1 MFPRFRLVQNE
12 LSETGE
18 VLGLVT
24 ATTYGQETWID
35 DRWIGYLVA
44 DTHLIRGRWNRRD
57 DLWGFVPDKPGA
69 LQAPV
74 ASSEWMVLD
83 GYWGGRAEIVFDRG
97 RQWQRARFE
106 VADAVRFKQGS
117 SVYMKKA
124 DDSHP
129 EGSELVEGGWDHEHC
144 EICLATLGPDGQPEG
159 YVSEGAT
166 WVCEHCYAAYV
177 QRRSLEFIPSV

>member
-1 MFPRFRLVQNE
+1 M
-12 LSETGE
+12 
-18 VLGLVT
+18 
-24 ATTYGQETWID
+24 
-35 DRWIGYLVA
+35 
-44 DTHLIRGRWNRRD
+44 
-57 DLWGFVPDKPGA
+57 
-69 LQAPV
+69 
-74 ASSEWMVLD
+74 
-83 GYWGGRAEIVFDRG
+83 AEG
-97 RQWQRARFE
+97 RFE
-106 VADAVRFKQGS
+106 VADAVRFKQRG

-129 EGSELVEGGWDHEHC
+129 EGSELIESGWDHEHC